1 MPVTAK
7 LSRKFY
13 ETFGEDVTN
22 ELVELLNN
30 VHTTSRADLRELNES
45 NFSRFEGKLAEMN
58 GRWEGRFTAF
68 DAKLAE
74 MNGRWES
81 RFAAFDAKLEQRL
94 AESSRDLAD
103 RLAHLE
109 SRLTWRMF
117 AFWAPTALAVI
128 GSSAGVIS
136 LLLRR

>member
-7 LSRKFY
+7 LSSKFY
-13 ETFGEDVTN
+13 QKLGEDVAN

-30 VHTTSRADLRELNES
+30 VHATSRGDLRELNDS

-68 DAKLAE
+68 DAKL
-74 MNGRWES
+74 
-81 RFAAFDAKLEQRL
+81 EQRL
-94 AESSRDLAD
+94 AEFSRDLAD
-103 RLAHLE
+103 RLAQLE

-128 GSSAGVIS
+128 GSGAGVIS

>member
-1 MPVTAK
+1 MPVTAR

-30 VHTTSRADLRELNES
+30 VYTTSREDLRELIES
-45 NFSRFEGKLAEMN
+45 NFSRFDGKLAEMN
-58 GRWEGRFTAF
+58 GRWEGRA
-68 DAKLAE
+68 
-74 MNGRWES
+74 
-81 RFAAFDAKLEQRL
+81 AAFDAKLEQRL
-94 AESSRDLAD
+94 AEFSRDLAQ
-103 RLAHLE
+103 LE

-128 GSSAGVIS
+128 GSGAGVIS

>member
-1 MPVTAK
+1 

-30 VHTTSRADLRELNES
+30 VYTTSRADLREWNES
-45 NFSRFEGKLAEMN
+45 NFNRFDGKLAEMN
-58 GRWEGRFTAF
+58 GRWEGRF
-68 DAKLAE
+68 L
-74 MNGRWES
+74 
-81 RFAAFDAKLEQRL
+81 AFDAKLEQRL
-94 AESSRDLAD
+94 AEFNRDLAD
-103 RLAHLE
+103 RLAKLE

-128 GSSAGVIS
+128 GSGAGVIT